1 MKRILCILLP
11 ALLLCV
17 ATTAQTTKK
26 ELLQDLGKTGA
37 SYYAYPG
44 PRQTALTPAPEG
56 YKPFYISHYGRH
68 GSRYVSDNKYYTRA
82 IVALDSAAR
91 LGLLTQRGQDV
102 LAKLRVGYADAFNR
116 DGDLTAL
123 GGRQHR
129 EIARRMYERF
139 PELLSQPIRIDAKS
153 STTRRCMI
161 SMFNFCGELQ
171 ALNPWLDISMDA
183 SSHDMHYVVGNSDVK
198 LAKGPR
204 QDEFERKLDL
214 LDEKASD
221 SRRLMKVLFTDP
233 AKVSAFVKGS
243 DLAYN
248 LYKVASDLQNVPEL
262 NLSLMDLFT
271 RDELFDT
278 WVVGNADWLLGYGL
292 IPGSTP
298 GYLKRKEVMDSIVSY
313 ADRFVAGDRPA
324 VSLRFS
330 HDSAV
335 LPLAYMLGLKEAM
348 GATGDLANVYKQVSI
363 DKIIPMGGN
372 IQLVFYK
379 KDGSDDVLVKFLLNE
394 NETSVPVRTDC
405 APYYHWTDVKAYWN
419 GRYSQ

>member
-82 IVALDSAAR
+82 IAALDSAAR

-221 SRRLMKVLFTDP
+221 SRRLMKVLFTNP

>member
-1 MKRILCILLP
+1 MKRIIYLMLP
-11 ALLLCV
+11 ALMLSL
-17 ATTAQTTKK
+17 AATAQTSKK
-26 ELLQDLGKTGA
+26 EILQDLGKTGA

-44 PRQTALTPAPEG
+44 PRQMALTPAPEG

-82 IVALDSAAR
+82 IAALDSAAR
-91 LGLLTQRGQDV
+91 LGLLTERGGEV
-102 LAKLRVGYADAFNR
+102 LAILRTGYADAFNR
-116 DGDLTAL
+116 DGDLTDL
-123 GGRQHR
+123 GARQHR

-139 PELLSQPIRIDAKS
+139 PELLSQPLKIDAKS

-171 ALNPWLDISMDA
+171 GLNPWLEIKMDA
-183 SSHDMHYVVGNSDVK
+183 SSRDMHYVVGNSDIR
-198 LAKGPR
+198 LPRGAR
-204 QDEFERKLDL
+204 QDEYERRARSLGD
-214 LDEKASD
+214 KAGD

-233 AKVSAFVKGS
+233 AKVAGFVKGR
-243 DLAYN
+243 DLMYN

-271 RDELFDT
+271 KDELFAYWMD
-278 WVVGNADWLLGYGL
+278 GNLDWLLDYGM

-313 ADRFVAGDRPA
+313 ADRFIALDRPA

-335 LPLAYMLGLKEAM
+335 LPLAYLLGLKEAM
-348 GATGDLANVYKQVSI
+348 GATEDVENVYKRVSI
-363 DKIIPMGGN
+363 DKIIPMGAN

-405 APYYHWTDVKAYWN
+405 APYYHWTDVKAYWEE
-419 GRYSQ
+419 RYSQ

>member
-17 ATTAQTTKK
+17 AATAQTTKR

-82 IVALDSAAR
+82 IAALDSAAR
-91 LGLLTQRGQDV
+91 LGLLTPRGRDV

-139 PELLSQPIRIDAKS
+139 SELLSQPLRIDAKS

-221 SRRLMKVLFTDP
+221 SRRLMKVLFTNP

>member
-1 MKRILCILLP
+1 MKRILCIMLP
-11 ALLLCV
+11 ALLLCM
-17 ATTAQTTKK
+17 AATAQTTKR

-44 PRQTALTPAPEG
+44 PRQAVLTPAPEG

-82 IVALDSAAR
+82 IAVLDSAAR
-91 LGLLTQRGQDV
+91 LGLLTQRGRDV

-116 DGDLTAL
+116 DGDLTDL
-123 GGRQHR
+123 GARQHR

-139 PELLSQPIRIDAKS
+139 PELLSQPLRIDAKS

-171 ALNPWLDISMDA
+171 GLNPWLEISMDA
-183 SSHDMHYVVGNSDVK
+183 SSRDMHYVVGNSDIR
-198 LAKGPR
+198 LPKGAR
-204 QDEFERKLDL
+204 QDVYERQANALE
-214 LDEKASD
+214 EKAGD
-221 SRRLMKVLFTDP
+221 ARRLMKVLFTDP
-233 AKVSAFVKGS
+233 AKVASFAKGG
-243 DLAYN
+243 DLMYN

-271 RDELFDT
+271 RDELFAY
-278 WVVGNADWLLGYGL
+278 WMAGNVDWLLDYGML
-292 IPGSTP
+292 PGSTP
-298 GYLKRKEVMDSIVSY
+298 GYLKRKEVMDSIVNY

-335 LPLAYMLGLKEAM
+335 LPLAYLLGFKEAM
-348 GATGDLANVYKQVSI
+348 GATEDLPNVYKRVSI

-419 GRYSQ
+419 ARYSQ

>member
-1 MKRILCILLP
+1 MKRSLCILLP

-17 ATTAQTTKK
+17 AATAQTTKK

-82 IVALDSAAR
+82 IAALDSAAR
-91 LGLLTQRGQDV
+91 LGLLTPRGRDV

-139 PELLSQPIRIDAKS
+139 PELLSQPLRIDAKS

>member
-17 ATTAQTTKK
+17 AATAQTTKR

-82 IVALDSAAR
+82 IAALDSAAR
-91 LGLLTQRGQDV
+91 LGLLTPRGRDV

-139 PELLSQPIRIDAKS
+139 PELLSQPLRIDAKS

-221 SRRLMKVLFTDP
+221 SRRLMKVLFTNP

>member
-1 MKRILCILLP
+1 MLP
-11 ALLLCV
+11 ALLLCM
-17 ATTAQTTKK
+17 AATAQTTKR

-44 PRQTALTPAPEG
+44 PRQAVLTPAPEG

-68 GSRYVSDNKYYTRA
+68 GSRYVSDNKYYTRSIA
-82 IVALDSAAR
+82 VLDSAAR
-91 LGLLTQRGQDV
+91 LGLLTQRGRDV

-116 DGDLTAL
+116 DGDLTDL
-123 GGRQHR
+123 GARQHR

-139 PELLSQPIRIDAKS
+139 PELLSQPLRIDAKS

-171 ALNPWLDISMDA
+171 GLNPWLEISMDA
-183 SSHDMHYVVGNSDVK
+183 SSRDMHYVVGNSDIR
-198 LAKGPR
+198 LPKGAR
-204 QDEFERKLDL
+204 QDVYERQANALE
-214 LDEKASD
+214 EKAGD
-221 SRRLMKVLFTDP
+221 ARRLMKVLFTDP
-233 AKVSAFVKGS
+233 AKVASFAKGG
-243 DLAYN
+243 DLMYN
-248 LYKVASDLQNVPEL
+248 LYKVASDMQNVPEL

-271 RDELFDT
+271 RDELFAY
-278 WVVGNADWLLGYGL
+278 WVAGNVDWLLDYGML
-292 IPGSTP
+292 PGSTP
-298 GYLKRKEVMDSIVSY
+298 GYLKRKEVMDSIVNY

-335 LPLAYMLGLKEAM
+335 LPLAYLLGLREAM
-348 GATGDLANVYKQVSI
+348 GATEDLPNVYKQVSI

-405 APYYHWTDVKAYWN
+405 APYYHWTDVKAYWDA
-419 GRYSQ
+419 RYSQ

>member
-17 ATTAQTTKK
+17 AATAQTTKR

-44 PRQTALTPAPEG
+44 PRQTVLTPAPEG

-68 GSRYVSDNKYYTRA
+68 GSRYVSDTKYYTRA
-82 IVALDSAAR
+82 IAALDSAAR

-139 PELLSQPIRIDAKS
+139 PELLSQPLRIDAKS
-153 STTRRCMI
+153 STSRRCMI

-171 ALNPWLDISMDA
+171 ARNPWLEITMDA
-183 SSHDMHYVVGNSDVK
+183 SSRDMDYVVGNTHLRLPKGAKQDVYEK
-198 LAKGPR
+198 QAR
-204 QDEFERKLDL
+204 AIE
-214 LDEKASD
+214 EKAED
-221 SRRLMKVLFTDP
+221 ARRLMKVLFTDP
-233 AKVSAFVKGS
+233 AKVASFVKGG
-243 DLAYN
+243 DLMYN

-271 RDELFDT
+271 RDELFAI
-278 WVVGNADWLLGYGL
+278 WVNGNADWLMEGGL
-292 IPGSTP
+292 LPGSTP
-298 GYLKRKEVMDSIVSY
+298 GYLYRKAVMDSIVSY
-313 ADRFVAGDRPA
+313 ADRFVSGDRPA
-324 VSLRFS
+324 VSLRFG
-330 HDSAV
+330 HDSVV
-335 LPLAYMLGLKEAM
+335 LPLAYMLGFKEAM
-348 GATGDLANVYKQVSI
+348 GASGDLANVYKQVSI
-363 DKIIPMGGN
+363 DKIIPMCGN
-372 IQLVFYK
+372 IQLIFYK

-405 APYYHWTDVKAYWN
+405 APYYHWTDVKAYWDA
-419 GRYSQ
+419 RYSQ

>member
-1 MKRILCILLP
+1 MKRILCVLLP

-17 ATTAQTTKK
+17 AATAQTTKR

-82 IVALDSAAR
+82 IAALDSAAR
-91 LGLLTQRGQDV
+91 LGLLTPRGRDV
-102 LAKLRVGYADAFNR
+102 LAKLCVGYADAFNR

-139 PELLSQPIRIDAKS
+139 PELLSQPLRIDAKS

>member
-1 MKRILCILLP
+1 MKRSLCILLP

-17 ATTAQTTKK
+17 AATAQTTKK

-56 YKPFYISHYGRH
+56 YKPFYLSHYGRH

-82 IVALDSAAR
+82 IAALDSAAR
-91 LGLLTQRGQDV
+91 LGLLTPRGRDV

-139 PELLSQPIRIDAKS
+139 PELLSQPLRIDAKS

>member
-1 MKRILCILLP
+1 MKRIIYLVLP
-11 ALLLCV
+11 ALMLSL
-17 ATTAQTTKK
+17 AATAQTSKK
-26 ELLQDLGKTGA
+26 EILQDLGKTGA

-44 PRQTALTPAPEG
+44 PRQMALTPAPEG

-82 IVALDSAAR
+82 IAALDSAAH
-91 LGLLTQRGQDV
+91 LGLLTERGGEV
-102 LAKLRVGYADAFNR
+102 LAILRTGYADAFNR
-116 DGDLTAL
+116 DGDLTDL
-123 GGRQHR
+123 GARQHR
-129 EIARRMYERF
+129 EIAHRMYERF
-139 PELLSQPIRIDAKS
+139 PELLSQPLKIDAKS
-153 STTRRCMI
+153 STSRRCMI

-171 ALNPWLDISMDA
+171 ALNPWLEITMDA
-183 SSHDMHYVVGNSDVK
+183 SSHDMNHVVGNSDIS
-198 LAKGPR
+198 LPKGHR
-204 QDEFERKLDL
+204 HDEYERRARAVG
-214 LDEKASD
+214 EKTGDA
-221 SRRLMKVLFTDP
+221 RRLMKVLFTDP
-233 AKVSAFVKGS
+233 GKVAGFVKGR
-243 DLAYN
+243 DLMYN

-271 RDELFDT
+271 KDELFAYWMD
-278 WVVGNADWLLGYGL
+278 GNLDWLLDYGM

-313 ADRFVAGDRPA
+313 ADRFIALDRPA

-335 LPLAYMLGLKEAM
+335 LPLAYLLGLKEAM
-348 GATGDLANVYKQVSI
+348 GATEDVENVYKRVSI
-363 DKIIPMGGN
+363 DKIIPMGAN

-405 APYYHWTDVKAYWN
+405 APYYHWTDVKAYWEE
-419 GRYSQ
+419 RYSQ